1 MNQLR
6 NYCQGSLCW
15 KVFMTKRCLNFTLVL
30 ASHKTWG
37 EDSITQIWF
46 WPFSNDLITIIIPYP
61 ASCFCKFRFTN
72 LVECLLVMLT
82 LWYPFPPIWPPST
95 NQSFGIFIFTLS
107 VVDMHAFESSGQFV
121 LICQKVC
128 FCSCFAAVLR
138 KYLCF
143 LSPLA
148 CHTSAAWRS
157 TWGIEGK

>member
-1 MNQLR
+1 
-6 NYCQGSLCW
+6 
-15 KVFMTKRCLNFTLVL
+15 MTKRCLNFTLVL

-37 EDSITQIWF
+37 RDSITQIWF
-46 WPFSNDLITIIIPYP
+46 WLFSNNLITIIIPYP

-72 LVECLLVMLT
+72 LVECLLVMLPFDT
-82 LWYPFPPIWPPST
+82 LSH
-95 NQSFGIFIFTLS
+95 QFGRHQQISLLEYSLS

-143 LSPLA
+143 LSPRA
-148 CHTSAAWRS
+148 CHTSAVRRG
-157 TWGIEGK
+157 T